1 MMNQYSS
8 VAMKVQPLR
17 EKLRETTEAAILDAA
32 ELVVGKE
39 GLVGTSLQAIA
50 DQAGVAVGTLYNYF
64 TDKDGLM
71 AAMFNRRRQELYEAI
86 DRLGKAQAQEP
97 FAVQV
102 AGFVRAVFAH
112 FDARPAYLR
121 VVLEVDPARMKAEA
135 GGARGRPAMQQLKDR
150 AERIIGTGV
159 LEKQLREEGSDL
171 FATVLVSLVRGVLLE
186 RARQGQP
193 LEPEAQRTVD
203 LFLHGAAR

>member
-1 MMNQYSS
+1 
-8 VAMKVQPLR
+8 MKVQPLR

-50 DQAGVAVGTLYNYF
+50 DQAGVAVGTIYNYF

-71 AAMFNRRRQELYEAI
+71 AAMFTRRRQELYEAI

-121 VVLEVDPARMKAEA
+121 VVLEVDPARMKAETKA
-135 GGARGRPAMQQLKDR
+135 EPGGARGRPAMQQLKDR
-150 AERIIGTGV
+150 AERIIRTGV
-159 LEKQLREEGSDL
+159 LEKQLREEDSDL